1 MIAKEIYG
9 DAPSIGIEKNEA
21 DNESGAQLL
30 AVTHFIEAIRE
41 CAPQSMA
48 GKIEL
53 SAPINGYIR
62 ANLRELGVFTRML
75 FDESA
80 PQGIEGVTFLSH
92 DRLLIL
98 VIRSK
103 YGFCPSDAFVKNAK
117 ISGFSVDSYTPELV
131 ISLALETEIWSKLYA
146 QNKNIFIFY
155 LKQRET

>member
-9 DAPSIGIEKNEA
+9 DAPSIDTEKSE
-21 DNESGAQLL
+21 DESKSNGHLL
-30 AVTHFIEAIRE
+30 SVTHFIEAIRE

-48 GKIEL
+48 SKIDL
-53 SAPINGYIR
+53 SLPINGYIR
-62 ANLRELGVFTRML
+62 ADLKELGVFTRML
-75 FDESA
+75 FDENVS
-80 PQGIEGVTFLSH
+80 QGIDGISFISR
-92 DRLLIL
+92 DSLLIL

-131 ISLALETEIWSKLYA
+131 ISLALENEIWSKLYA